1 MAENRRNARSDQ
13 RVEEIIGDLLRA
25 GVIIAAL
32 VVLLGGIVYL
42 VRHGAAAPNYRVFL
56 GEPANLRGVSGI
68 IAESRSF
75 SGRGIIQL
83 GLLLLVATPVARVIF
98 SVAAFALQRDR
109 AYVVITLIVLAVLG
123 YSLFGGELYD
133 KEGPQLLMNN

>member
-1 MAENRRNARSDQ
+1 MAENQRNAWSDQ

-25 GVIIAAL
+25 GVIIAASA
-32 VVLLGGIVYL
+32 VLMGGIVYL
-42 VRHGAAAPNYRVFL
+42 VRHGAAAPNYRVFV
-56 GEPANLRGVSGI
+56 GEPADLRGVPGI
-68 IAESRSF
+68 IADTRAL

-109 AYVVITLIVLAVLG
+109 TYVVITLIAFAVIC
-123 YSLFGGELYD
+123 YSLFGGTL
-133 KEGPQLLMNN
+133 